1 MPVIN
6 SENLAWEKGSG
17 LLPAIIQ
24 DVNTGQVLMLGYMNA
39 DAFAKTLDIKR
50 VTFYSRS
57 KDRLWT
63 KGETSGNWLDFV
75 SAEMDCDADTILIQA
90 RPHGPVCHTGSQT
103 CFNNHSASTNGFL
116 DQLSALIALRHRT
129 MPGNSYTTSLFRD
142 GTARIAQK
150 VGEEGVELALSHMK
164 NDPEE
169 TKNEAADLLFHMMVL
184 LEDADLAFSDVV
196 AVLQERH
203 KQEASNAR

>member
-6 SENLAWEKGSG
+6 SDNLAWEKGSG

-39 DAFAKTLDIKR
+39 DALAKTLDIKK

-63 KGETSGNWLDFV
+63 KGETSGNWLGFV

-103 CFNNHSASTNGFL
+103 CFNNHSSSITEFL

-129 MPGNSYTTSLFRD
+129 MPENSYTTSLFRD
-142 GTARIAQK
+142 GTAQIAQK
-150 VGEEGVELALSHMK
+150 VGEEGVELVLACMK

-184 LEDADLAFSDVV
+184 LENANLALSDVV
-196 AVLQERH
+196 AVLKERH
-203 KQEASNAR
+203 KEESSNAR

>member
-1 MPVIN
+1 MLLIN
-6 SENLAWEKGSG
+6 NENLAWEKGSG

-39 DAFAKTLDIKR
+39 DALAKTLDLKK

-90 RPHGPVCHTGSQT
+90 RPHGPVCHTGSKT
-103 CFNNHSASTNGFL
+103 CFNNHSASTTGFL
-116 DQLSALIALRHRT
+116 DQLSALIGLRHRT
-129 MPGNSYTTSLFRD
+129 MPENSYTTSLFRD

-150 VGEEGVELALSHMK
+150 VGEEGLELALARMK

-203 KQEASNAR
+203 KEEASNAR